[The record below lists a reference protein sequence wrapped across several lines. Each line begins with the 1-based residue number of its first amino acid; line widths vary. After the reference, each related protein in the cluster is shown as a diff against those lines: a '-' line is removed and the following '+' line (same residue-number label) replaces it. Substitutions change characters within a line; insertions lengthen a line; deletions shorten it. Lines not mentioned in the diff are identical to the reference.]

1 MANKIIDEVESYINN
16 VIRPPREEF
25 GGMPTCPF
33 AGPELDSGRL
43 MIDVVIPGKVSLPEL
58 IDKFLSSGKQSAL
71 FAQLSDEELTAED
84 TKKYQRFINRVL
96 KQAGAKDYKCICFN
110 PNDKDTD
117 VNGFN
122 PRQHAHYFL
131 INIASR
137 DELSKAHKTL
147 IKSGYFSN
155 LSDTYLKFLKVKPT
169 EPQK

>member
-1 MANKIIDEVESYINN
+1 MSEKIISEVKEYIDK

-58 IDKFLSSGKQSAL
+58 INKFLDSGKRSAL
-71 FAQLSDEELTAED
+71 FAQMSEEEITAEE
-84 TKKYQRFINRVL
+84 TKQYQIFINRL
-96 KQAGAKDYKCICFN
+96 LRKAGAKDYKCICFN
-110 PNDKDTD
+110 PNDKETN

-122 PRQHAHYFL
+122 PRSHAPYFL

-137 DELSKAHKTL
+137 NELSKAHKTL
-147 IKSGYFSN
+147 MKSKYFDKLN
-155 LSDTYLKFLKVKPT
+155 DAYLKFLKVKP
-169 EPQK
+169 KKS